1 MIVECVKVVYLIYQL
16 TTQKQNTM
24 ESILLSRAITN
35 YINDAQYEFE
45 QGNVAEGKHFLNII
59 KQLLIDNK
67 DTSIKVTNDYLNS
80 ISTFVSNW
88 K

>member
-16 TTQKQNTM
+16 TIKQNTM
-24 ESILLSRAITN
+24 ATIKLVQAINN
-35 YINDAQYEFE
+35 YINDAKYEFE
-45 QGNVAEGKHFLNII
+45 QGQIKEGNHFLNVV

-67 DTSIKVTNDYLNS
+67 DTNTEVTFEYLNN
-80 ISTFVSNW
+80 ISLMVSNW